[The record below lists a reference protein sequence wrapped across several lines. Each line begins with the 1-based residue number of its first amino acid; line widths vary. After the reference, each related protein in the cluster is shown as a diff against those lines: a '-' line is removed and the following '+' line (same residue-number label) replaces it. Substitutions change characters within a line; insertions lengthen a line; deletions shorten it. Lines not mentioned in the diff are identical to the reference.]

1 MTALPPPIPAPRDD
15 ASAALAKEPPTPE
28 EITAFEEAFVEQV
41 RDGIPRATPADRAAR
56 RTPAELAKHD
66 RRMSGTGATTLEEA
80 WEDGYAAGWWD
91 AFGGDGNDESVN
103 PYKGA

>member
-1 MTALPPPIPAPRDD
+1 MKPPPIPAPQDD
-15 ASAALAKEPPTPE
+15 ASVALAKEPPTPGE
-28 EITAFEEAFVEQV
+28 LIAAEEAFVEQV
-41 RDGIPRATPADRAAR
+41 RDELPRATWADRARR

-91 AFGGDGNDESVN
+91 GLEGDWSGERIN
-103 PYKGA
+103 PYGGA